1 MSDLSYSKSLFPT
14 FPIIPS
20 TNNRYIYIA
29 SDGTFELKR
38 YDFYQNTCS
47 NIPLSNL
54 SKPFSF
60 TSILVLPHYDI
71 FFTGDC
77 SSLYS
82 YILQHRSLRLI
93 TLPNLPVP
101 RSGAALI
108 YHEDSIYAFGGIH
121 KRPLAQ
127 ADSMSLKCNRW
138 RELPKLK
145 CARFNASCERIG
157 NKIYIVGGTSSNI
170 IEEFDTVRLRYR
182 NLEVKCDIYWGIPVV
197 KDDRLYILKG
207 NCCIVCVSNTMAC
220 YVKKRKGWKGDMYS
234 RSNKIYVNG
243 SVVYHNCFSE
253 KIEMYSFS
261 QGDKVELFNIC

>member
-1 MSDLSYSKSLFPT
+1 MSDLSSLSSFLLA
-14 FPIIPS
+14 PS

-29 SDGTFELKR
+29 SDGTCDLKR
-38 YDFYQNTCS
+38 YDFYRNTCS
-47 NIPLSNL
+47 NIPLHDL

-60 TSILVLPHYDI
+60 TSILVLPQHDI

-77 SSLYS
+77 SSPHS

-121 KRPLAQ
+121 KQPLAQ
-127 ADSMSLKCNRW
+127 ADRMSLKCNRW
-138 RELPKLK
+138 RELPKLR

-170 IEEFDTVRLRYR
+170 IEEFDMLRLRYR
-182 NLEVKCDIYWGIPVV
+182 NLEVNWNIYWGIPVV
-197 KDDRLYILKG
+197 KDDRLYILRG
-207 NCCIVCVSNTMAC
+207 NSCVVCASKTMAY

-261 QGDKVELFNIC
+261 QEDKVELFNIC